1 MQGII
6 FEEPTVWLFLL
17 VTVVL
22 GGGAVWLS
30 GRAIARVWQTRLTL
44 VFYTLLLALAV
55 RFLHFA
61 LFDGTLLSLHY
72 YTVDTLILLVI
83 GQLGFQFERA
93 RQMTRQYHWIYERSG
108 LFSWRAKI
116 NPAG

>member
-22 GGGAVWLS
+22 GGGAAWAS
-30 GRAIARVWQTRLTL
+30 GRAIARSWQTRTVL

-61 LFDGTLLSLHY
+61 LFGGTLLSLHF
-72 YTVDTLILLVI
+72 YTVDAVILLVI
-83 GQLGFQFERA
+83 GQLGFQFQRTQ
-93 RQMTRQYHWIYERSG
+93 QMTRQYSWLYERTG
-108 LFSWRAKI
+108 PFSWRAKTHQ
-116 NPAG
+116 AG

>member
-22 GGGAVWLS
+22 GGGAAWAS
-30 GRAIARVWQTRLTL
+30 GRAIARIWKTRLTL
-44 VFYTLLLALAV
+44 VFFTFLLSLAV

-61 LFDGTLLSLHY
+61 LFDGTLLSLQY
-72 YTVDTLILLVI
+72 FTVDAIILLVI
-83 GQLGFQFERA
+83 GQLGFHFQRA
-93 RQMTRQYHWIYERSG
+93 QQMTRQYHWLYERSG
-108 LFSWRAKI
+108 PFSWRAKT
-116 NPAG
+116 NPVG